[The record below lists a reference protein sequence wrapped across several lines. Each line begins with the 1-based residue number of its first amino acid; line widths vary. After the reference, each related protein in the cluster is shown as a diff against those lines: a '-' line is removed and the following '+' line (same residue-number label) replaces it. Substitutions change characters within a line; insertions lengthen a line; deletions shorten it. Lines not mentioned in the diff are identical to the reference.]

1 MKKNISYLITLLL
14 ISLTACENEIPFN
27 IKDNSPKLI
36 INALINADSVR
47 NIVYLNFSGK
57 SQLSNVK
64 DATVNIYVNNVL
76 TETAQPINEQNES
89 ISQSTYLI
97 TSAFHPGDV
106 IRIDAKADANGNT
119 YNAWAEII
127 VPQRPQIVSVD
138 TCSIMLKTSN
148 GFKNHMRYKIRIKDR
163 ENEANFYRIILE
175 QQTSLNV
182 TQYYN
187 NKDTTT
193 ISKSYYMVTREDVV
207 LTDGHP
213 MTSDDE
219 DNGLFEETR
228 NIYNVFDDGRFT
240 NKEYTMT
247 IYGSSLKETWSSYE
261 NVNQAQVDVIVRLLS
276 ITEVEYY
283 YLKALNIIDSDT
295 YIEGIN
301 EPIKIPSNVQG
312 GTGFVGVS
320 IEHRYL
326 LHLPVQTFYQ

>member
-1 MKKNISYLITLLL
+1 MKKNISYLITLLF

-27 IKDNSPKLI
+27 IKDNSSKLI

-64 DATVNIYVNNVL
+64 DATVNVYVNNVL
-76 TETAQPINEQNES
+76 IETAQPINEQNES
-89 ISQSTYLI
+89 IVQSTYLI

-106 IRIDAKADANGNT
+106 IRIDAKADANGST
-119 YNAWAEII
+119 YNAWAEVI

-148 GFKNHMRYKIRIKDR
+148 GFNDHMRYKIRIKDR
-163 ENEANFYRIILE
+163 ENETNFYRIILE

-187 NKDTTT
+187 NQDTTT

-219 DNGLFEETR
+219 DNSLFEETR

-247 IYGSSLKETWSSYE
+247 IYGSSLKETWLSYE
-261 NVNQAQVDVIVRLLS
+261 NVNQAQVDVTVRLLS

-312 GTGFVGVS
+312 GIGFVGVS
-320 IEHRYL
+320 AEHRYL
-326 LHLPVQTFYQ
+326 LHLPVQTFHQ